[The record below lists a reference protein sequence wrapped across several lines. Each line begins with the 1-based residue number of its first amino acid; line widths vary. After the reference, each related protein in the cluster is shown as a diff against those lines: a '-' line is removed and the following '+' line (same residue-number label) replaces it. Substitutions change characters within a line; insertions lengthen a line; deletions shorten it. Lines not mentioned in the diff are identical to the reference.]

1 MIDPEASY
9 LAKKYLEY
17 DIFQYMELLFTESNH
32 IYYDDNKR
40 IQKSIDVIENFSF
53 EAMKNINEFRN
64 FIQYHKS
71 IKYLNTLIQ
80 LNKLYNVIFLY
91 MSKYITVLNEMLF
104 KNKNKLLLIQSK
116 S

>member
-71 IKYLNTLIQ
+71 IKYLNTLAQ

-91 MSKYITVLNEMLF
+91 MSKYITALNEMLF
-104 KNKNKLLLIQSK
+104 KSKNKPLLIQSK